1 MDINGHGAIVTGG
14 GSGLG
19 EATARLLAS
28 KGAKVAILE
37 LNMDGANRVAGEIGG
52 VAIEC
57 DVADAASAEAAVAKA
72 VEAVGTPR
80 VVVSCAGVGPARAIV
95 SREGDPMPLDAF
107 KKIVDINL
115 NGTFNILRLTAA
127 EMAKSEPINEDEE
140 RGVIINTASVAA
152 YEGQIGQV
160 AYAASKAGVNGMM
173 LPAAR
178 ELARYGIRV
187 MTIAPGYIETPLLNT
202 VPEEYRENLKKSQ
215 VFPRKRFGQPEEY
228 AQLCLSI
235 VENAM
240 LNGDTIRLD
249 AGTRMPPK

>member
-37 LNMDGANRVAGEIGG
+37 LNMDGANRVAGEIAG

>member
-19 EATARLLAS
+19 EATARALAA

-52 VAIEC
+52 AAIHC
-57 DVADAASAEAAVAKA
+57 DVSDAAAAEAAVAQA

-80 VVVSCAGVGPARAIV
+80 CVVNCAGLGPARAIV
-95 SREGDPMPLDAF
+95 SREGDPMPLDAYAH
-107 KKIVDINL
+107 IINVNL
-115 NGTFNILRLTAA
+115 IGTFNILRLTAA
-127 EMAKSEPINEDEE
+127 EMSKSEAINEDEE

-160 AYAASKAGVNGMM
+160 AYASSKSGVVGMM

-187 MTIAPGYIETPLLNT
+187 MTIAPGYIQTPLLDT

-228 AQLCLSI
+228 AQLCISI
-235 VENAM
+235 VENTM

>member
-115 NGTFNILRLTAA
+115 NGSFNILRLTAA